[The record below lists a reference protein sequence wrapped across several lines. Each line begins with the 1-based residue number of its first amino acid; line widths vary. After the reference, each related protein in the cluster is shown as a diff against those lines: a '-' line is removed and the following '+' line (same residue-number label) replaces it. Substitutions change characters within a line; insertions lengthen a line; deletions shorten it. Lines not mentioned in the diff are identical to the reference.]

1 MYRTA
6 VISLVALT
14 ILVSPIV
21 AADDP
26 PKSDAVAAVEKA
38 SRRAGHEFD
47 VLAKKIDDVLWYERV
62 GDVAVI
68 DKSRIYGPP
77 RWKEENP
84 TGLSAGKHVKFY
96 TYLFTP
102 KGFDGAG
109 KLPLLVLPH
118 GGVHADFTTYYA
130 HIVRELVSQGY
141 IVVAPE
147 YRGSTGYGRGFYEDI
162 DYGGLEVA
170 DALAARDWAVENH
183 PRVDPK
189 RVGILG
195 WSHGGLITLF
205 SLFRYPD
212 SYACG
217 FAGVPVSDLVQ
228 RMGYHSQSYRDLY
241 EAEYFIGKS
250 AKENLEEYMRR
261 SPVWSVDKLT
271 KPLRIHTNIHDDDVH
286 YIEVEHLIQALT
298 MSPAATAST
307 DSTPPKPGATASRS
321 MPSSPAT
328 SSHPTR
334 ESRWASPRRAAP
346 HRNPTPFFLRR
357 VLADVG
363 SLVQTR
369 HRIEFHPRDDLIP
382 CLSEPSAQDCLPRG
396 SGETGLYALYFSQ
409 DEPQSKFHAPG
420 GGPVS
425 PR

>member
-1 MYRTA
+1 MQRFA
-6 VISLVALT
+6 VFFLVA
-14 ILVSPIV
+14 ILSLPL
-21 AADDP
+21 AADADCP
-26 PKSDAVAAVEKA
+26 ENQAVETIKKTRQ
-38 SRRAGHEFD
+38 SIGHELD
-47 VLAKKIDDVLWYERV
+47 VLAKRIDDVLWHERV

-84 TGLSAGKHVKFY
+84 TGVNAGNHLKFY

-102 KGFDGAG
+102 KGFDNAG
-109 KLPLLVLPH
+109 RLPLLVLPH

-130 HIVRELVSQGY
+130 HIVRELVAQGY

-147 YRGSTGYGRGFYEDI
+147 YRGSTGYGRGMYEDI

-183 PRVDPK
+183 PRVDSS

-228 RMGYHSQSYRDLY
+228 RMGYHSQRYRDLY
-241 EAEYFIGKS
+241 EADYFIGKS
-250 AKENLEEYMRR
+250 AQENLEEYKRR

-271 KPLRIHTNIHDDDVH
+271 KPLRIHTNIHDEDVN

-298 MSPAATAST
+298 AADKDFEHEVS
-307 DSTPPKPGATASRS
+307 DVPGGHSFDRLDTPEAWGYRTQIYAFLARYLKPPNPGISLGIT
-321 MPSSPAT
+321 P
-328 SSHPTR
+328 
-334 ESRWASPRRAAP
+334 EGRAAP
-346 HRNPTPFFLRR
+346 
-357 VLADVG
+357 
-363 SLVQTR
+363 
-369 HRIEFHPRDDLIP
+369 
-382 CLSEPSAQDCLPRG
+382 
-396 SGETGLYALYFSQ
+396 
-409 DEPQSKFHAPG
+409 
-420 GGPVS
+420 
-425 PR
+425 

>member
-1 MYRTA
+1 MNRYSAA
-6 VISLVALT
+6 VGVVVALALT
-14 ILVSPIV
+14 VPGWAEESESATLE
-21 AADDP
+21 
-26 PKSDAVAAVEKA
+26 AVQQARE
-38 SRRAGHEFD
+38 SAGHQFD
-47 VLAKKIDDVLWYERV
+47 VVAKLVDDVLWYHRV
-62 GDVAVI
+62 GDVAVV
-68 DKSRIYGPP
+68 DKFRIYGPP
-77 RWKEENP
+77 RWKEDNP
-84 TGLSAGKHVKFY
+84 TGKNAGNHVKFY

-102 KGFDGAG
+102 KGFNNAG

-170 DALAARDWAVENH
+170 DALAARDWVVENH

-189 RVGILG
+189 RVGVLG

-228 RMGYHSQSYRDLY
+228 RMGYMTQSYRDLY
-241 EAEYFIGKS
+241 EADYFIGQS
-250 AKENLEEYMRR
+250 AAENLEEYKRR

-271 KPLRIHTNIHDDDVH
+271 KPLRIHTNLNDEDVN

-298 MSPAATAST
+298 AAGKDFEHEVSDVPGGHSFDRLDTPEAWGYRKKIYAFLARYLK
-307 DSTPPKPGATASRS
+307 PPKPQIELGLTA
-321 MPSSPAT
+321 A
-328 SSHPTR
+328 
-334 ESRWASPRRAAP
+334 
-346 HRNPTPFFLRR
+346 
-357 VLADVG
+357 G
-363 SLVQTR
+363 
-369 HRIEFHPRDDLIP
+369 
-382 CLSEPSAQDCLPRG
+382 
-396 SGETGLYALYFSQ
+396 
-409 DEPQSKFHAPG
+409 HA
-420 GGPVS
+420 GP
-425 PR
+425 